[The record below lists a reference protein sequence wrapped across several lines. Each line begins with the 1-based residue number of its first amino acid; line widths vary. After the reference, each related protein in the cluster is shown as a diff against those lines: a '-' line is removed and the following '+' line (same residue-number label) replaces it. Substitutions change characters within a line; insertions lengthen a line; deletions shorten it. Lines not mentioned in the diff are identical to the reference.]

1 VSKDKLSQ
9 IVTSKLSLKKL
20 VNGRIHLGR
29 AGGFFR
35 PGILIL
41 SVNLFFYL
49 IDQAEGIL
57 GSIVADNFFFLL
69 PHQSMFLKLLGEH
82 DCVIIDEPIRDKGRL
97 HQ

>member
-9 IVTSKLSLKKL
+9 IVTSELSLKKL

-41 SVNLFFYL
+41 SESFFYL

-57 GSIVADNFFFLL
+57 GSIVVDDFFSTASDHV
-69 PHQSMFLKLLGEH
+69 PQASWGE
-82 DCVIIDEPIRDKGRL
+82 
-97 HQ
+97 